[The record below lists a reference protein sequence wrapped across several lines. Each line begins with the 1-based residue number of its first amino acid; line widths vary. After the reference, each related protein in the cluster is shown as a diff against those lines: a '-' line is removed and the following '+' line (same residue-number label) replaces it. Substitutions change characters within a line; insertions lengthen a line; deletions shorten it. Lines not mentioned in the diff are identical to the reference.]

1 MLSGSLATSGACL
14 FTNMSET
21 VKTRVQLDGEATR
34 DGIATK
40 RQYKSL
46 LDAYVK
52 IAKHEGIKGLQAGLG
67 GAIAVQIVLNGLRLG
82 ASSALPRVAFGS
94 AAQLSVYVT
103 AKRLLIEELNHPDGM
118 QAHIFASLIASL
130 FSVTLMNPFEVVST
144 RMYQSAGKKTNY
156 NGMIDCMRKTIQAEG
171 ATALQKGW
179 LALYLRS
186 GPHTILTFLF
196 LEKIRSHFLTY
207 DSFCTD
213 AYLDNVTYF

>member
-82 ASSALPRVAFGS
+82 LFEPI
-94 AAQLSVYVT
+94 QLIIKNLT
-103 AKRLLIEELNHPDGM
+103 NCNENN
-118 QAHIFASLIASL
+118 FSLKA
-130 FSVTLMNPFEVVST
+130 VS
-144 RMYQSAGKKTNY
+144 
-156 NGMIDCMRKTIQAEG
+156 
-171 ATALQKGW
+171 
-179 LALYLRS
+179 
-186 GPHTILTFLF
+186 
-196 LEKIRSHFLTY
+196 
-207 DSFCTD
+207 
-213 AYLDNVTYF
+213 